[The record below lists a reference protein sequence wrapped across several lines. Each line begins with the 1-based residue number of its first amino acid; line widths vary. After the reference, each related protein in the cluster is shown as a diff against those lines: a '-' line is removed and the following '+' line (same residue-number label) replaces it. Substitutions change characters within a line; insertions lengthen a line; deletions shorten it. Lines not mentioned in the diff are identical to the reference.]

1 VVQERTFS
9 IVKRFDALFRLT
21 SYYMKQRRALSLL
34 RSELNR
40 VSSTEMCGYGTVL
53 KSEVYLLVDYRAT
66 STPAGRGK
74 YKSARA
80 ANQ

>member
-40 VSSTEMCGYGTVL
+40 VSSAEMLG
-53 KSEVYLLVDYRAT
+53 
-66 STPAGRGK
+66 
-74 YKSARA
+74 
-80 ANQ
+80 